1 VINTLLTTTP
11 RDDREHPAVACTR
24 MSEGVAVRVQLF
36 TGTLCC
42 TMKFSKS
49 GELKK
54 LVGCTRCRLRA
65 MARGFRGAGGQNAT
79 STSGI
84 LCSFDLGVVGVS
96 NCASG
101 SKLTVFNS
109 FRELPGEEVVVA
121 ILPGHRM
128 GRQTQLS
135 RERRR
140 LPTPIST
147 DSVCNLVQTVVG
159 AIARM

>member
-1 VINTLLTTTP
+1 
-11 RDDREHPAVACTR
+11 
-24 MSEGVAVRVQLF
+24 
-36 TGTLCC
+36 
-42 TMKFSKS
+42 MKFSKS

-65 MARGFRGAGGQNAT
+65 MARGFRGAGGQNVT

-96 NCASG
+96 NCVSD

-109 FRELPGEEVVVA
+109 FSELPGEEVVVA

-159 AIARM
+159 AIARMKLNNPMRNCCYRFVKLTLHYTRHFRKYF

>member
-1 VINTLLTTTP
+1 
-11 RDDREHPAVACTR
+11 
-24 MSEGVAVRVQLF
+24 
-36 TGTLCC
+36 
-42 TMKFSKS
+42 MKFSKS

-65 MARGFRGAGGQNAT
+65 MARGFRGAGGQNVT

-96 NCASG
+96 TCAASG
-101 SKLTVFNS
+101 SKLTVVFNS
-109 FRELPGEEVVVA
+109 FSELPEEDEVVAAVRT
-121 ILPGHRM
+121 GHRM
-128 GRQTQLS
+128 GRHTQLS